1 MDTPRSSSAAEE
13 KQKSEIATLKKRILK
28 LEAEVRRLQA
38 KLISTWGEA

>member
-1 MDTPRSSSAAEE
+1 MGTQASSSAVEE

-38 KLISTWGEA
+38 KLINTWGEA